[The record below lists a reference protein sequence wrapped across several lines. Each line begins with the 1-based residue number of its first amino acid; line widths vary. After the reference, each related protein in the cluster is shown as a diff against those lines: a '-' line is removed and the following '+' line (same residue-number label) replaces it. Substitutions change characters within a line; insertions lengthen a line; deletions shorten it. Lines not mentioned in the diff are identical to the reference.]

1 MIRCSLLGHQ
11 WGVIHRTGS
20 GLYAPRICCLRCGTE
35 PHQPITARGVALG
48 LVPVLCVMAAVLMV
62 VLSVGG

>member
-20 GLYAPRICCLRCGTE
+20 GLYAPRISCLRCGAEQEVT
-35 PHQPITARGVALG
+35 PRDVLLGMIPVA
-48 LVPVLCVMAAVLMV
+48 CVVAAVLMA
-62 VLSVGG
+62 VLTVGGAE